1 METVAVRLLQV
12 GGISIFQLDFF
23 FRCCFSFFFS
33 YIFLDNL
40 ITCRTQGEIHT
51 THRRSHAAFS
61 FPFFPWFFCWK
72 NIKRALL
79 RDTQSAAHIQGYIT
93 IYMIFSGRGFDVI
106 ALVRIRPGDARKLGI
121 ARHHFEIEKRK
132 DVVCRIRTRR
142 EIQTL
147 IHDSTA
153 IDKSL
158 SSSPHTFVY
167 WTRRAK
173 ESKSRERW
181 KYIYKK

>member
-158 SSSPHTFVY
+158 SSSPHTRVCVLNE
-167 WTRRAK
+167 TGKRIK
-173 ESKSRERW
+173 KQREMEI
-181 KYIYKK
+181 YI

>member
-1 METVAVRLLQV
+1 
-12 GGISIFQLDFF
+12 
-23 FRCCFSFFFS
+23 
-33 YIFLDNL
+33 
-40 ITCRTQGEIHT
+40 
-51 THRRSHAAFS
+51 
-61 FPFFPWFFCWK
+61 
-72 NIKRALL
+72 
-79 RDTQSAAHIQGYIT
+79 
-93 IYMIFSGRGFDVI
+93 MIFSGRGFDVI

-121 ARHHFEIEKRK
+121 ARHHFEMKKRK

-167 WTRRAK
+167 
-173 ESKSRERW
+173 
-181 KYIYKK
+181 